1 MQKHVVREKSC
12 NYVKNV
18 NFNRKIKGL
27 LNRKGKKFSREK
39 KCFYCLFFCFVW
51 KPCIYSKAGEL
62 AKGCGV
68 LQFSQKS
75 VESMQKEKYA

>member
-1 MQKHVVREKSC
+1 M
-12 NYVKNV
+12 
-18 NFNRKIKGL
+18 
-27 LNRKGKKFSREK
+27 
-39 KCFYCLFFCFVW
+39 FFIAFFFFVW
-51 KPCIYSKAGEL
+51 KPCFYSKAGEL